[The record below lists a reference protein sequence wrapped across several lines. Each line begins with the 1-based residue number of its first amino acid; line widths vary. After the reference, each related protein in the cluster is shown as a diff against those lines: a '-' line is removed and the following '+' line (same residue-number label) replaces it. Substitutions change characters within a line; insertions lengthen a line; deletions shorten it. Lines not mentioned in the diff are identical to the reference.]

1 MFFEIMLCVFT
12 LFLVTMLSGCERTE
26 QKDKVVDVIAKD
38 NGKNIQNTKK
48 IAYLTFD
55 DGPSC
60 LTEKYLDILESEGVK
75 ATFFVIGQ
83 QINGEEQTIKREIS
97 QGHEIGVH
105 TYCHEADRIYC
116 NCDTYYKDVI
126 KVKNILKKQILW
138 AIPLAFSLL
147 TSSCSDYLDKLP
159 ENTVEVE
166 GIDYTNKSNMYMPVS
181 GVYATAR
188 GYLGSWSSYGCIIVR
203 GDDVNKGGSPTD
215 QIEYE
220 YASKFQYDRL
230 TTFWALS
237 GLWGNCYYVV
247 STSNSALESLE
258 NYAKH
263 LTSESDKQLNA
274 QYAAEVRFFR
284 AYAYFQLVNLF
295 GDVPLLLD
303 NQELN
308 VFKNTKEDVKKY
320 IYDELDYCIAN
331 LPAIRPNESEHPGAV
346 TKYTAEMLKA
356 KQKMYDNEWDE
367 VLALTEDIVNSGKFE
382 LYNDFY
388 ELFKIPGKL
397 CNESLLEYQFTDF
410 GNGSGD
416 IVSSDNW
423 FAFQGPRGEAPISG
437 WAFIEPT
444 EKIRNL
450 FSKRGEAVRAETT
463 FLMTDATTRDGDY
476 IPVAQPGEPTAY
488 NGKAYT
494 PANQMTPGR
503 TGYGDNNNIRVF
515 RYADVLL
522 MNAEAKVRKGQ
533 NGDAPLNLVRERAGL
548 APIANA
554 TLDQILEE
562 RQVELALEWGER
574 FFDLVRTDRATQELP
589 GFVKGESEY
598 YPIPQDQIDLNPNLE
613 AEPVP
618 FEPEVTE

>member
-1 MFFEIMLCVFT
+1 M
-12 LFLVTMLSGCERTE
+12 
-26 QKDKVVDVIAKD
+26 
-38 NGKNIQNTKK
+38 
-48 IAYLTFD
+48 
-55 DGPSC
+55 
-60 LTEKYLDILESEGVK
+60 
-75 ATFFVIGQ
+75 
-83 QINGEEQTIKREIS
+83 
-97 QGHEIGVH
+97 
-105 TYCHEADRIYC
+105 
-116 NCDTYYKDVI
+116 
-126 KVKNILKKQILW
+126 KNILKKQILW

-284 AYAYFQLVNLF
+284 SICLF
-295 GDVPLLLD
+295 PVGKFIWRCASFVRQSRTECI
-303 NQELN
+303 QEY
-308 VFKNTKEDVKKY
+308 ERGCKKY

-367 VLALTEDIVNSGKFE
+367 VLALTEDIVNSGS
-382 LYNDFY
+382 LSCIIDFY

-397 CNESLLEYQFTDF
+397 CNESLLEYQLLTLEMEVVISFLLTTGLRSKVLVERLLSLD
-410 GNGSGD
+410 GHLL
-416 IVSSDNW
+416 SD
-423 FAFQGPRGEAPISG
+423 
-437 WAFIEPT
+437 
-444 EKIRNL
+444 
-450 FSKRGEAVRAETT
+450 
-463 FLMTDATTRDGDY
+463 
-476 IPVAQPGEPTAY
+476 
-488 NGKAYT
+488 
-494 PANQMTPGR
+494 
-503 TGYGDNNNIRVF
+503 
-515 RYADVLL
+515 
-522 MNAEAKVRKGQ
+522 
-533 NGDAPLNLVRERAGL
+533 
-548 APIANA
+548 
-554 TLDQILEE
+554 
-562 RQVELALEWGER
+562 
-574 FFDLVRTDRATQELP
+574 
-589 GFVKGESEY
+589 
-598 YPIPQDQIDLNPNLE
+598 
-613 AEPVP
+613 
-618 FEPEVTE
+618 

>member
-12 LFLVTMLSGCERTE
+12 LFLVTMLCSCERTE
-26 QKDKVVDVIAKD
+26 QKDKAVDVIAKD

-48 IAYLTFD
+48 TAYLTFD

-60 LTEKYLDILESEGVK
+60 LTEKYLDILESEEVK

-116 NCDTYYKDVI
+116 NCNTYYKDVI

-450 FSKRGEAVRAETT
+450 FSKRG
-463 FLMTDATTRDGDY
+463 DA
-476 IPVAQPGEPTAY
+476 A
-488 NGKAYT
+488 
-494 PANQMTPGR
+494 
-503 TGYGDNNNIRVF
+503 
-515 RYADVLL
+515 
-522 MNAEAKVRKGQ
+522 
-533 NGDAPLNLVRERAGL
+533 LVR
-548 APIANA
+548 
-554 TLDQILEE
+554 IL
-562 RQVELALEWGER
+562 
-574 FFDLVRTDRATQELP
+574 
-589 GFVKGESEY
+589 Y
-598 YPIPQDQIDLNPNLE
+598 
-613 AEPVP
+613 
-618 FEPEVTE
+618 